1 MRGGLRKSVGDFLL
15 DAFDGVL
22 GAEPAGE
29 AERRDAFV
37 AANLM
42 AGGIGLALWP
52 LHWALFGLVDFATML
67 AFLFLWTPLPLGLW
81 VKGGGDL
88 ARGEA
93 VSALCLAGFVTF
105 AAIYTGGL
113 ASAVLPWLLIV
124 PIEAAISGR
133 RSAVTVSAVT
143 AGGGFFAVSLLTLLG
158 WLPVSR
164 IDPMLSGFAYA
175 TSLFAALIV
184 GTLSLRAFQRRQAQ
198 EVARARANA
207 MLHRSLTEGAADLIT
222 RHAADGTVLYA
233 SIAAEEMLN
242 VPARELVGLS
252 PAMMVHIQDLKS
264 VERAFARAAGG
275 ETQTVAFRLRRRDGS
290 YVPVEMHAQ
299 GSDGDVVAVTR
310 DVSEHTAEVVELS
323 SRRDEAD
330 EALRAR
336 TRFLASITHELR
348 TPLNAI
354 IGFSDVMR
362 NEIFGPV
369 GHTKYR
375 EYADHIRN
383 SGMHLVDLVSDLLD
397 MSKIEAGKFTI
408 ERQMCDVRTLAEESV
423 AMVKGAAD
431 EAGVELRVDVPER
444 LMLSADARA
453 LKQSLIN
460 LMSNAVK
467 FTPSEGRVTVAA
479 RSDGEDVVIKVV
491 DTGVGIPE
499 KDLARI
505 GKPFEQVEGA
515 MQRLHKGTGLGLSLV
530 KSLTELHGGT
540 MSITSALGDG
550 TTVTLR
556 LPIVAAAAP
565 AADGTLVYPE
575 KFRVRA

>member
-1 MRGGLRKSVGDFLL
+1 MRVGLRKSVGDFLL

-29 AERRDAFV
+29 AERRHAFV
-37 AANLM
+37 SANLM
-42 AGGIGLALWP
+42 AGGFGLALWP
-52 LHWALFGLVDFATML
+52 LHWAMFGLVDFATML
-67 AFLFLWTPLPLGLW
+67 AFLFLWMPLPLGLW
-81 VKGGGDL
+81 VKSGGDL
-88 ARGEA
+88 ARGEGL
-93 VSALCLAGFVTF
+93 SALCLAGFITF
-105 AAIYTGGL
+105 AAIYSGGI
-113 ASAVLPWLLIV
+113 ASAALPWLLIV

-133 RSAVTVSAVT
+133 RSAVTLSAVA
-143 AGGGFFAVSLLTLLG
+143 AGGGFFVVSVLTLFG

-164 IDPMLSGFAYA
+164 IDPVLSGFVYA

-184 GTLSLRAFQRRQAQ
+184 GTLSLRAFQRRQGQ

-207 MLHRSLTEGAADLIT
+207 GLYRSLTESSADLIT
-222 RHAADGTVLYA
+222 RHSADGTVLYA
-233 SIAAEEMLN
+233 SAAAEEMLN

-275 ETQTVAFRLRRRDGS
+275 ETQTVSFRLRRRDGS
-290 YVPVEMHAQ
+290 YVPVEMRAQ
-299 GSDGDVVAVTR
+299 GADGDVVAVTR

-323 SRRDEAD
+323 SRREEAD

-408 ERQMCDVRTLAEESV
+408 ERQACDVRTLAEESV
-423 AMVKGAAD
+423 AMVKGLAD

-444 LMLSADARA
+444 LTLSADARA

-467 FTPSEGRVTVAA
+467 FTPSEGRVTVSA
-479 RSDGEDVVIKVV
+479 RVDGGDVVIKVT

-556 LPIVAAAAP
+556 LPIVAAAVP
-565 AADGTLVYPE
+565 AADGTLVYPA